1 MKVYWSY
8 TIGDTDDTFPNEF
21 VSGPKKY
28 LSGYDM
34 EYDHAKCPAWK
45 QYYSNTWVIAQPF
58 DLGIKFKDDR
68 LETNIPQKAYDQYFH
83 VADTWLNG
91 EYPEIQLKYNWFF
104 WTKEKNVWVEQL
116 SPPLLSRQ
124 GVELIQGTFP
134 ISVWFRPIV
143 IGMKLIDNDIF
154 LPRGTPLSHIRF
166 PCKDVVRLEQRDP
179 PEDLKKQLK
188 EHNTLRLFAKFKSWD
203 IIQQRLST
211 QVSCPLKWN

>member
-8 TIGDTDDTFPNEF
+8 TIGDTDDTFPIEF

-34 EYDHAKCPAWK
+34 AYDHAKCPAWK
-45 QYYSNTWVIAQPF
+45 QYYNNTWVIEQPF
-58 DLGIKFKDDR
+58 DFGIKFKDDR
-68 LETNIPQKAYDQYFH
+68 LETNIPQKAYDQYVH
-83 VADTWLNG
+83 VADTWLDG
-91 EYPEIQLKYNWFF
+91 EHPEIQLKYNWFF
-104 WTKEKNVWVEQL
+104 WTKEKDVWIEQL
-116 SPPLLSRQ
+116 APPLLSRA
-124 GVELIQGTFP
+124 GVELVSGTFP

-166 PCKDVVRLEQRDP
+166 PCKDTVRLEQRDP
-179 PEDLKKQLK
+179 PEYLKKQLNQ
-188 EHNTLRLFAKFKSWD
+188 HNTLRLFSKFKSWD

-211 QVSCPLKWN
+211 KARCPFKWN